1 MRSRSGV
8 AAVLATAGAI
18 IMPADAQLPPAMAI
32 PDYQQ
37 PAASRE
43 HSAGVI
49 HISRRPDPV
58 PIIIAVSPGGSDDGD
73 GSVARPL
80 ATLEQAQLAVRRI
93 SRDHDVTVSVADG
106 TYRLK
111 APLRFSAADGGQNG
125 YTVRWEAAPGA
136 HPILSGGT
144 QVGGW
149 KLADKDRGI
158 WSADIA
164 RGIDPRQL
172 WVAGHMA
179 PRAAIRAPRQ
189 AFQFHDWGI
198 EIVDPAW
205 RFLGQLPD
213 QHRIEVESTGWFT
226 DRHAMVD
233 RIEGNRIIMQQ
244 PGWRNNL
251 VGYDTF
257 ARSVWGDS
265 AGLFFANALAL
276 LRQPGQWFADPAAGK
291 LYYKPKAGEDMR
303 RIEVVLPRLEAL
315 VSIAG
320 SYDDPVKDLQ
330 FDGLS
335 FRHTSWLLPSGPE
348 GYASQQSGSFL
359 AGVWAG
365 YPDDPI
371 RDCSWG
377 CWAFEAMRNKWR
389 QQPAAVQVAAATRV
403 TFDHDEFTQL
413 GQIALGIGNNPDANE
428 SGVGLGA
435 SAIEVRRSRFT
446 DLAGG
451 AIMVGGVRPD
461 AHHPSRSEMAVR
473 DILISNN
480 YVHTVSQH
488 YREQAAILV
497 TYASGAVIWHNDVSD
512 APYDGIDVGWGWGTN
527 DPGGSA
533 AYLTANRGYYDQ
545 PGNLLYT
552 TPTIL
557 RDTVVVGNRVHEV
570 KQWFPDGGAI
580 YHLSADPGAL
590 IAENYVYN
598 VIDGIALYLD
608 EGSRYVTLRNNVI
621 SNVGV
626 WLNLN
631 SQDGMAPRRTAMDNE
646 AVANWYDS
654 GRRTGSWTPYLNNRD
669 VNNTLTPKDAWP
681 AEARA
686 VIDRSGIEP
695 EKR

>member
-73 GSVARPL
+73 GSAARPL

-330 FDGLS
+330 FNGLS

-461 AHHPSRSEMAVR
+461 AHHPSRPEMAVR

-669 VNNTLTPKDAWP
+669 VNNTLTPKGAWP